1 MIFNSLKWRGLF
13 SYGDYYTELY
23 LNKEG
28 TTFVRGVN
36 KDTNTSNGSGKSSI
50 LDILVWT
57 LYGSPLKDIPKD
69 KVTNNHSKKGG
80 HSSIDFYIGE
90 DHYKI
95 DRYRKHKKFGNSVKV
110 EKNGEP
116 IEDGTNRDAQKRID
130 QILGLDYQSFIS
142 SFTFTSEITFEF
154 PMLTP
159 DRRRSFLEQIL
170 GLKAYSEYGKI
181 AKQQVK
187 VLRSDLE
194 NIENILGEKKKFL
207 TREKSDYVSYTN
219 KHENFDTEKQSIID
233 DLKVQL
239 ENVETEI
246 NNCEPELKANL
257 IERQKTLKESLD
269 ITKEEI
275 HEYELK
281 LAKLD
286 SEVKELITEKSLIQR
301 NFDSQKKALE
311 KDYNRVVTDLKNKI
325 KIMEHACPTCGRDW
339 DMSEVESLT
348 LEYSEKIKEAT
359 ASFSEE
365 VVNVGN
371 KAEKQQHSLQEKI
384 DEIESNIT
392 KIKSNLDEKKK
403 SLKETNLQ
411 IEDITEKIVKLPSE
425 EDLYA
430 LTSKREKIIS
440 DIKRKSEETSPYT
453 EVLKNLREKI
463 IYQLDEIDSITE
475 KKKITEEEL
484 KYYTFWD
491 ESFNTDGLKMFIFE
505 SIIPV
510 LNSRVAHYMP
520 VLNDGRDINLQFD
533 KFLNMDIVKDGT
545 EIPYGGL
552 SKGERKRVDLA
563 IALSLL
569 ETAQAQHGITSNVMF
584 FDEIF
589 DSSLDSEGVKT
600 VTEILQTMPFSS
612 IFVISH
618 RLEISAEFDNT
629 IDVVK
634 EGKFS
639 KILSS

>member
-1 MIFNSLKWRGLF
+1 
-13 SYGDYYTELY
+13 
-23 LNKEG
+23 
-28 TTFVRGVN
+28 
-36 KDTNTSNGSGKSSI
+36 
-50 LDILVWT
+50 
-57 LYGSPLKDIPKD
+57 
-69 KVTNNHSKKGG
+69 
-80 HSSIDFYIGE
+80 
-90 DHYKI
+90 
-95 DRYRKHKKFGNSVKV
+95 
-110 EKNGEP
+110 
-116 IEDGTNRDAQKRID
+116 
-130 QILGLDYQSFIS
+130 
-142 SFTFTSEITFEF
+142 
-154 PMLTP
+154 MLTP

-371 KAEKQQHSLQEKI
+371 KAEKQQHSLQ
-384 DEIESNIT
+384 
-392 KIKSNLDEKKK
+392 
-403 SLKETNLQ
+403 ETNLQ